1 MHNLEDMKTADKTDE
16 AAVARNDASESLLQ
30 SAIGSSAQDW
40 QKQPST
46 AQELPKLQLLSE
58 QASDAVR
65 SGGIKDQSLASQ
77 SADQDD
83 NVGRRH
89 HGGFHPYPNPYGP
102 ARNPPVSI
110 LRANEIT
117 VRDGVITSGEVTR
130 RTRM

>member
-1 MHNLEDMKTADKTDE
+1 MHNLEDIKTVDKTDQ
-16 AAVARNDASESLLQ
+16 ASVARNDASESLLQ
-30 SAIGSSAQDW
+30 SAIGGSALDL

-58 QASDAVR
+58 KVSDSLHA
-65 SGGIKDQSLASQ
+65 GGAKDQSLASQ
-77 SADQDD
+77 GADQDD

-89 HGGFHPYPNPYGP
+89 HGGGFYPNPYGP

-110 LRANEIT
+110 LRANEIK